1 MRKIALLMIFV
12 LMMPF
17 LPYSSAEEIPDWVKN
32 TAGWWSERLIS
43 QSEFVDGLEFL
54 INEGIIY
61 IPEMDPIPPGPD
73 KIIPDW
79 VRTNA
84 GWWSGNLIPDSEF
97 ISAMKYLIEIGIIEV
112 KASSP
117 IDVEEEIPEESTIT
131 ITKIGKP
138 LHMLLEG
145 YDGVEAEGKF
155 VLDAKVFD
163 AEKYS
168 GNQFG
173 GNMVHT
179 LDGVSINFFLY
190 NEEGDLIH
198 TYDGKT
204 DNGLVRYA
212 VLAKETSMST
222 PYWLFQNEY
231 TVLVIASLDD
241 QTVEKNHT
249 FFGRANSAYYGGNS

>member
-1 MRKIALLMIFV
+1 MRKIALSIIFV
-12 LMMPF
+12 LLISF
-17 LPYSSAEEIPDWVKN
+17 LPYSSSEGIPDWVKN

-54 INEGIIY
+54 INEGVIY
-61 IPEMDPIPPGPD
+61 IPEIESVPPGPE

-84 GWWSGNLIPDSEF
+84 GWWSDNQIPDSEF
-97 ISAMKYLIEIGIIEV
+97 ISAMKYLIDNGIIQV
-112 KASSP
+112 KTSSP

-131 ITKIGKP
+131 PTKIGKT

-145 YDGVEAEGKF
+145 YAGVEAEGKF

-168 GNQFG
+168 GSQFG
-173 GNMVHT
+173 GNTVHT
-179 LDGVSINFFLY
+179 LNDVTINFFLH

-204 DNGLVRYA
+204 DGGIVRYE
-212 VLAKETSMST
+212 VMAKETSMST
-222 PYWLFQNEY
+222 PYWSFQNEY
-231 TVLVIASLDD
+231 TVIVIASLDD

-249 FFGRANSAYYGGNS
+249 FFGRANSAYYG